1 MLCFH
6 CDLFQYFPLS
16 FRPLIIVSDRTDPGI
31 CRRLYAGQILES
43 RFRHRPGIHA
53 CILND
58 LTRISVD
65 IRDLLFLDIDRYSSQ
80 CIDHVDQCGKVYR
93 HIMLDVQVKITVQ
106 HRDRFLFFSKRI
118 GYIRFIITTVIL
130 QKQCISVNRSHPDL
144 FCLPVQACDHDRIA
158 PRSHLLV
165 FFTGIQ
171 TKQCNVQ
178 ITGLIISQFIGN
190 TQFIRIQF
198 FRLQFAH
205 LAGKY
210 ADRRQ
215 HKEKQHDQYTEQ
227 YLLSDRILS
236 FSLPPLLAPA
246 ADSFPAFP
254 FPVLCSHSLQPGFL
268 LHPRAVLR
276 SF

>member
-31 CRRLYAGQILES
+31 CRRLYACQILES

-130 QKQCISVNRSHPDL
+130 LKQCISVNRSHPDL
-144 FCLPVQACDHDRIA
+144 FVSR
-158 PRSHLLV
+158 
-165 FFTGIQ
+165 
-171 TKQCNVQ
+171 
-178 ITGLIISQFIGN
+178 
-190 TQFIRIQF
+190 
-198 FRLQFAH
+198 FRLAIMIVS
-205 LAGKY
+205 L
-210 ADRRQ
+210 RVPI
-215 HKEKQHDQYTEQ
+215 
-227 YLLSDRILS
+227 SSS
-236 FSLPPLLAPA
+236 FSRVSRPNNAT
-246 ADSFPAFP
+246 F
-254 FPVLCSHSLQPGFL
+254 
-268 LHPRAVLR
+268 R
-276 SF
+276 